1 MMHRIFDHDDEPLYG
16 RKDCEIRLKPFRV
29 SVMKEILH
37 DYNPDYTPE
46 DLLCLYMLTGGGE
59 VCGAADGCRS
69 HQP

>member
-37 DYNPDYTPE
+37 DYNPD
-46 DLLCLYMLTGGGE
+46 
-59 VCGAADGCRS
+59 
-69 HQP
+69 